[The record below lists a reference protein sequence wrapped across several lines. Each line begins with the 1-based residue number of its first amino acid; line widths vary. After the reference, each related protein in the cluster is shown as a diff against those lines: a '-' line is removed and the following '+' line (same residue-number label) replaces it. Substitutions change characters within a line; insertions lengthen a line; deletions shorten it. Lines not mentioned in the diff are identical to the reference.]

1 MFLPSVYLILG
12 LISNIIYTI
21 NNNKNMDHNN
31 NNNKGNYVLSGSI
44 LVAALLIAG
53 SVIYSNGTNNSGL
66 ASADKTVGGDAG
78 DAFAVQKNDI
88 VLGETKAPVTI
99 FVYSDPSCPFCAAA
113 AGANKEV
120 IDYLKSNSPSWTA
133 PIPGIIDNYVDSGK
147 VRLVYRYYPGHGT
160 GEEAMKVLYCA
171 NEQGKFWK
179 LHEVLGD
186 NQSSLQDLVKV
197 KELAAGIGVDI
208 DKIDSCLNAKKYDSK
223 IQSDVA
229 MGTKAGVS
237 GTPAFFINKVLVS
250 GAQPFSA
257 FKSKI
262 DAVLSAL

>member
-1 MFLPSVYLILG
+1 MDYV
-12 LISNIIYTI
+12 NI
-21 NNNKNMDHNN
+21 N
-31 NNNKGNYVLSGSI
+31 NNNKSNYVLSGSI
-44 LVAALLIAG
+44 LIAALLIAG
-53 SVIYSNGTNNSGL
+53 SVIYSNGSKTSGL
-66 ASADKTVGGDAG
+66 ANVEKTVGGDAS
-78 DAFAVQKNDI
+78 DAFVVQKNDI
-88 VLGETKAPVTI
+88 VLGEAKAPVTI

-113 AGANKEV
+113 AGANQEV

-160 GEEAMKVLYCA
+160 GEESMKFLYCA
-171 NEQGKFWK
+171 NEQGKFWS
-179 LHEVLGD
+179 LHEVFGN
-186 NQSSLQDLVKV
+186 NQSSLQDLAKL
-197 KELAAGIGVDI
+197 KELASNAGVDVK
-208 DKIDSCLNAKKYDSK
+208 KIESCLSAKKYDEK

-229 MGTKAGVS
+229 MGTKAGVN
-237 GTPAFFINKVLVS
+237 GTPAFLINKVLVS